1 MPNLTPQRIFRADF
15 PFALARKLRAFFE
28 ADMGSIY
35 MHLVH
40 SVLFNITHLLS
51 RYYHPELKHFAI
63 FISSLRASMAPPTPN
78 PPSSPAPS
86 LRNTERDVA
95 HTGVWAQH
103 NFTNESNKAGDVV
116 LEEHPDVGAVST
128 RDSGEILEEYKGR
141 REDTAE
147 DGRVFAMKD
156 GGRGDASSSVGGE
169 YGESEKGA

>member
-1 MPNLTPQRIFRADF
+1 M
-15 PFALARKLRAFFE
+15 
-28 ADMGSIY
+28 
-35 MHLVH
+35 
-40 SVLFNITHLLS
+40 FNITHLRS
-51 RYYHPELKHFAI
+51 NYHHPELKHFAI
-63 FISSLRASMAPPTPN
+63 FTSSLRASMAPPTPN
-78 PPSSPAPS
+78 PPSPPATS

-147 DGRVFAMKD
+147 KEMMFGEKD

-169 YGESEKGA
+169 YGGSEKGA